1 MEENNNN
8 EENKNNED
16 NKNNEENNNNE
27 ENKNNEEN
35 NNNEEKIN
43 KEENIEKKEETQKE
57 NKEEFTSII
66 NADFTDK
73 RTIIDSP
80 RSIQA
85 CLNLGIQ
92 ISELIQLDLEEF
104 KLKYPE
110 IRSLDPDMI
119 KYRYNAAEKFRIQS
133 INLLKK
139 ERQRIIDGDE
149 ISQNEDNFKKTVTS
163 MSKTGGFNKGG
174 NVELTTDE
182 KMEQILKEQK
192 KAIHKIKQKQRQDIQ
207 ALIKMQIDKEISEK
221 INIEKQ
227 RRQKEKEEENNRE
240 LEKIRVEKERKLKQK
255 EKKRISELN
264 RQMEEQKMRYKI
276 KEEKEQQKQIELI
289 EAERKKKEENK
300 KKKNI
305 EMRKLNERKKNEI

>member
-1 MEENNNN
+1 M
-8 EENKNNED
+8 
-16 NKNNEENNNNE
+16 
-27 ENKNNEEN
+27 
-35 NNNEEKIN
+35 
-43 KEENIEKKEETQKE
+43 
-57 NKEEFTSII
+57 
-66 NADFTDK
+66 
-73 RTIIDSP
+73 
-80 RSIQA
+80 
-85 CLNLGIQ
+85 
-92 ISELIQLDLEEF
+92 IQLDLEEF
-104 KLKYPE
+104 KSKYPE

-149 ISQNEDNFKKTVTS
+149 IPQNEDNFRKTVTS
-163 MSKTGGFNKGG
+163 MSKTGGFNRIG
-174 NVELTTDE
+174 NVELSTDE

-207 ALIKMQIDKEISEK
+207 ALIKLQIDKEISEK

-240 LEKIRVEKERKLKQK
+240 LEKMRMDKERKLKQK

-264 RQMEEQKMRYKI
+264 RQMEEQKMRFKL
-276 KEEKEQQKQIELI
+276 KEEKEQQKQLELI
-289 EAERKKKEENK
+289 EAERKKQEENK

-305 EMRKLNERKKNEI
+305 EMRKLNERKKALEELNKERENKLKQKQIEQQIHEEELNKKKNMEIIENKKNQEKKDRKIKKSALLKINFTDEEYEQFLKDLDFDYYSAWMT